1 MTANR
6 YRALLLSSLIGAAL
20 FSAACNTI
28 VARVNPQQVTGGKT
42 AVVVVKRAAGKL
54 PADQAPALSIVDGEE
69 CGTVTP
75 TAALNQDAT
84 WASGTFSASQ
94 GVEDCA
100 VTIRASVGN
109 DSATTNVM
117 VNRLDTR
124 VRIDGVS
131 AIAAILIASF
141 AIDRVTTVVLS
152 LCTFLRRRR
161 SKLPGWTRAASDL
174 LAEDATEDRWPYY
187 VIAGLLGAVVLGWF
201 GQVRVLAALGFVSVN
216 PILDALITG
225 LVLMVGADRASDLLK
240 KLDVPGGDAIKKS
253 APPIEVTGRLVL
265 ENPAGHAGSDQTR
278 V

>member
-1 MTANR
+1 MTANLNR
-6 YRALLLSSLIGAAL
+6 GLLVSALLAASL

-28 VARVNPQQVTGGKT
+28 VARVNPQQVAGGKP
-42 AVVVVKRAAGKL
+42 AVVVVKRTTGKL
-54 PADQAPALSIVDGEE
+54 PADQEPTLAIVDGEE
-69 CGTVTP
+69 CGTVSS
-75 TAALNQDAT
+75 TAALKDDAT
-84 WASGTFSASQ
+84 WASGTFNANQ

-109 DSATTNVM
+109 ESATTNVM

-141 AIDRVTTVVLS
+141 AIDRVTSVVLS
-152 LCTFLRRRR
+152 LFSFLRRRR
-161 SKLPGWTRAASDL
+161 SRLPGWTRAASDL
-174 LAEDATEDRWPYY
+174 LAEQTTEDRWPYY

-240 KLDVPGGDAIKKS
+240 KLDVPGGEAIKKS

-265 ENPAGHAGSDQTR
+265 ENPAGKAASDQMR